1 MITVILSLAKVM
13 GLPQV
18 ALPNL
23 DSSPEA
29 EHVTTQREL
38 WFCKEGILGMY
49 WGATDGVRRVL

>member
-38 WFCKEGILGMY
+38 WFCEEGILGMY

>member
-23 DSSPEA
+23 DLSLEA
-29 EHVTTQREL
+29 EHITIRREL
-38 WFCKEGILGMY
+38 WLCEEGILGMH
-49 WGATDGVRRVL
+49 WEATDGVRRVL